1 MCDPTRLIR
10 CYADSPSLWYW
21 GFSIAMV
28 DYGWLMAHNGW
39 LMVDYQIG
47 DYGWLPEA
55 RFHNHQSEMV
65 ANDGWG
71 NGVFWYCRLW
81 MINGWLPEATKKKSL
96 QTSCPLVNVY
106 TLPWKIR
113 PFFMAKTTI
122 NLWPCSDHPMDTLRE
137 NHGKSTTLFANFH
150 PVAPESMEDSTS
162 DHPELGSNMTGPW
175 LTWWAQKKETLRWAD
190 KQLVHLVNG
199 LFHWDSLW
207 FITPVVAGVWF
218 C

>member
-1 MCDPTRLIR
+1 MYLYIYICTIIYVYTYTHNYTTPIDFNPPPFKEWDHNLRFAIQ
-10 CYADSPSLWYW
+10 PGW
-21 GFSIAMV
+21 FSIAMV

-55 RFHNHQSEMV
+55 RFHNHQSEML

-113 PFFMAKTTI
+113 PFFMAKITNYFYGQFQTI
-122 NLWPCSDHPMDTLRE
+122 QWIPRE
-137 NHGKSTTLFANFH
+137 KTMVSPPRFSPISIPWHQNPWKIVPQIIPNWDPTW
-150 PVAPESMEDSTS
+150 
-162 DHPELGSNMTGPW
+162 LGH
-175 LTWWAQKKETLRWAD
+175 D
-190 KQLVHLVNG
+190 
-199 LFHWDSLW
+199 
-207 FITPVVAGVWF
+207 
-218 C
+218 